1 MEKLPAWVLALIVA
15 CAMFGVGCLD
25 STITDDDVADDEAGE
40 EVEGLDEAIDEPTTT
55 HEQEAT
61 SSSCPPDASVYNPFA
76 HGSAGS
82 GTVARYPW
90 RGASSTYPSGDED
103 FRGYASSTTVEC
115 SSAKSKRSHLDVT
128 SGCLTAT
135 SLGGNV
141 GGKISTNNFRALAL
155 GKTAA
160 ADTPVKWTDQRIE
173 YRFYYSTQTSTIGNP
188 GFKAF
193 ARYRTEDDLYV
204 ASWRMDG
211 VVQIQKKQCGVY
223 TALAVLPHYG
233 APSKNT
239 WHTIRFDAIGDRL
252 VLVLDGNQ
260 VLSTTSSTFS
270 WGTAG
275 IRIDSASGAYLDD
288 WRVSAP

>member
-1 MEKLPAWVLALIVA
+1 MEKLPARVLALIVA
-15 CAMFGVGCLD
+15 CAMVGVGCVD
-25 STITDDDVADDEAGE
+25 SAITDDVADDGSE
-40 EVEGLDEAIDEPTTT
+40 EVESLDEAVDETVA
-55 HEQEAT
+55 EQEAT
-61 SSSCPPDASVYNPFA
+61 ASSCPTPAGVYDPYAN
-76 HGSAGS
+76 GSSGA
-82 GTVARYPW
+82 GTVATYPW
-90 RGASSTYPSGDED
+90 RGASSTYPSGNED
-103 FRGYASSTTVEC
+103 FRGYAAATTVEC

-135 SLGGNV
+135 SVSGDV

-155 GKTAA
+155 GKTAT
-160 ADTPVKWTDQRIE
+160 DDSPVKWTDQRIE
-173 YRFYYSTQTSTIGNP
+173 YRFYYSSQTGTVGNP

-193 ARYRTEDDLYV
+193 ARYRTENDLYV

-211 VVQIQKKQCGVY
+211 VVQIQKKHCGVY
-223 TALAVLPHYG
+223 TALAVLPHHG
-233 APSKNT
+233 APSKNA

-252 VLVLDGNQ
+252 VLALDGTQ
-260 VLSTTSSTFS
+260 VLSVTSTTFS